1 MYKMSA
7 YSMNTATNQGAG
19 AQAVATSLADKLFIV
34 PFIAD
39 LSVDA
44 SGTIGT
50 TRRADVTITNIDAL
64 FDVSMGLVD
73 SVKILN
79 AFYIKDSDS
88 NFSKISTDSSSGT
101 IVDVFDPTSAQGVNL
116 RTALFNAVTTSLS
129 RVEDTY
135 EIVGGN
141 VGDKA
146 RRGVADYIRFQ
157 GYSDTLRDLKQDTL
171 AGLLEA
177 SDLNSY
183 TVAIDFSGG
192 AYNMVE
198 KMSAEQGNPLAIPGK
213 YRRAIFT
220 QLPESNLESYVYPDA
235 SGSDLAMEDV
245 SGVGFLPLLNKD
257 KIVFVFDVT
266 IGEVTGKSGNYWDE
280 ASTGAKMSRVV
291 IDRYPLPLDGAA
303 KTNTLGGIIDVNAD
317 ASQYA
322 DGSLTITRPSVRRI
336 AIRAEMGT
344 GAGGKLAFRLS
355 DGSYVFDPNHE
366 DYRYMVAAGLLMRN
380 NAALVATVDD
390 APASTPVY
398 TASTST
404 ASAELSTDNL
414 ATGPVKVHMS
424 AYTLPTTLAPG
435 IIADFLVINK
445 KGNKNRFVYNKAD
458 GKIEYHAR
466 TVTTVDDEATLY
478 YVSNGGKSAPVTL
491 KGNASVK
498 QN

>member
-1 MYKMSA
+1 
-7 YSMNTATNQGAG
+7 
-19 AQAVATSLADKLFIV
+19 
-34 PFIAD
+34 
-39 LSVDA
+39 
-44 SGTIGT
+44 
-50 TRRADVTITNIDAL
+50 
-64 FDVSMGLVD
+64 
-73 SVKILN
+73 
-79 AFYIKDSDS
+79 
-88 NFSKISTDSSSGT
+88 
-101 IVDVFDPTSAQGVNL
+101 
-116 RTALFNAVTTSLS
+116 
-129 RVEDTY
+129 
-135 EIVGGN
+135 
-141 VGDKA
+141 
-146 RRGVADYIRFQ
+146 
-157 GYSDTLRDLKQDTL
+157 
-171 AGLLEA
+171 
-177 SDLNSY
+177 
-183 TVAIDFSGG
+183 
-192 AYNMVE
+192 
-198 KMSAEQGNPLAIPGK
+198 
-213 YRRAIFT
+213 
-220 QLPESNLESYVYPDA
+220 
-235 SGSDLAMEDV
+235 
-245 SGVGFLPLLNKD
+245 
-257 KIVFVFDVT
+257 
-266 IGEVTGKSGNYWDE
+266 
-280 ASTGAKMSRVV
+280 
-291 IDRYPLPLDGAA
+291 
-303 KTNTLGGIIDVNAD
+303 
-317 ASQYA
+317 
-322 DGSLTITRPSVRRI
+322 VRRI